1 MDYGKK
7 NDGFDAERKNGLRE
21 GFGNGNEQP
30 SFFDFSWNSDA
41 YADKTDKPKKTIG
54 SPTDEKEEKTS
65 EKGIEPTYEKE
76 GEKTED
82 IDGKI
87 REKTDCFSDGGL
99 FSFPENGWGEFF
111 ARETRKEYFA
121 NLTDFLRARYSE
133 GAEIYP
139 PKEKVF
145 ECFRLTDRKDV
156 KVVIL
161 GQDPYHQPMQAMGL
175 SFSVPD
181 GVKVP
186 PSLVNIF
193 KEIRSDLGREPHIEN
208 GDLRPWAEQGVLLLN
223 SLLTVEKGS
232 PMAHKG
238 RGWETFTDNV
248 IKEIGRGDVPCVF
261 LLWGR
266 PAAAKSVYI
275 DRSKHLVLT
284 AAHPSPLSAYSGFF
298 GCRHFSAANDF
309 LAQMGIAPIS
319 W

>member
-1 MDYGKK
+1 MNGSTVENQLSFFDRTEKDDYDEAYPAGK
-7 NDGFDAERKNGLRE
+7 RE
-21 GFGNGNEQP
+21 GFSSGDTNSAGIYGCGGIFPFPGNGWR
-30 SFFDFSWNSDA
+30 FFF
-41 YADKTDKPKKTIG
+41 G
-54 SPTDEKEEKTS
+54 
-65 EKGIEPTYEKE
+65 
-76 GEKTED
+76 TES
-82 IDGKI
+82 K
-87 REKTDCFSDGGL
+87 
-99 FSFPENGWGEFF
+99 
-111 ARETRKEYFA
+111 KEYFRR
-121 NLTDFLRARYSE
+121 LEDFLRSRYDE
-133 GAEIYP
+133 RAVIYP